1 MEGFKTFG
9 SKIKIKISAKD
20 KSLMEKTIFINSINI
35 LEFCVE
41 RGDKFLELGFNIE
54 EIEEPYLDVIELL
67 FGLHF
72 GGWVSELVEWY
83 LFNRKDEEGNLSP
96 LVLSD
101 NEEDEGE
108 EILIKDSEEFW
119 NVIQKIKNKMT
130 ND

>member
-1 MEGFKTFG
+1 M
-9 SKIKIKISAKD
+9 
-20 KSLMEKTIFINSINI
+20 
-35 LEFCVE
+35 
-41 RGDKFLELGFNIE
+41 
-54 EIEEPYLDVIELL
+54 IELL